1 MTSNMIKAKVKQGVH
16 FVREWIQQDSTR
28 FGADSGNEF
37 CSTIKQGKR
46 TIEANALM
54 GFGVNW
60 LNKIGIGIK
69 ELSVEFHGLV

>member
-1 MTSNMIKAKVKQGVH
+1 MYTSCGSG
-16 FVREWIQQDSTR
+16 FSRIQQDLVRIRGTSSLR
-28 FGADSGNEF
+28 LSNVE
-37 CSTIKQGKR
+37 GKR
-46 TIEANALM
+46 TVEANALM